1 MWECVTIDDKTLF
14 VHLLVSSIFV
24 YFIPFSFV
32 LFYSKSIASSATPFL
47 CLLQPVLAV
56 GRQLGITS
64 VSLISSCSHSIKKFR
79 QTAMDM
85 DMLVGRVLH
94 ITKHSKVIGDIVK
107 KFLEE
112 SVSRI

>member
-1 MWECVTIDDKTLF
+1 MKYIP
-14 VHLLVSSIFV
+14 SYSI
-24 YFIPFSFV
+24 
-32 LFYSKSIASSATPFL
+32 LFYFSSTASSVTHFL

-85 DMLVGRVLH
+85 GVLVGRILH
-94 ITKHSKVIGDIVK
+94 ITKHSKVIGDVVK